1 MNKSSLTRT
10 QLSSS
15 NDWDFTRLLQHRN
28 NHLVAILK
36 HIIAARFNGM
46 KERRCS
52 SSSDGRSIFNTS
64 TPPHTTHNHSL
75 SIIFPR
81 RRCIRICPPP
91 MGTFAFPSVH
101 SSFKC
106 RHFASL
112 FQAFLPPSQ
121 VIVMNI
127 SFFNHFM
134 WFIVSGCQGK
144 VGPHEEGFC
153 TLFSCVLSVYLFW
166 APSVSAHTYSHPRV
180 GEITSLAK
188 SPRDSPSSF
197 SLK

>member
-1 MNKSSLTRT
+1 MEWR
-10 QLSSS
+10 
-15 NDWDFTRLLQHRN
+15 RGG
-28 NHLVAILK
+28 
-36 HIIAARFNGM
+36 AAAAVMVGVFL
-46 KERRCS
+46 
-52 SSSDGRSIFNTS
+52 IPA
-64 TPPHTTHNHSL
+64 PPHTTHNHLL

-81 RRCIRICPPP
+81 RRCIRSPPP

-101 SSFKC
+101 SSFNC
-106 RHFASL
+106 SHFASL
-112 FQAFLPPSQ
+112 SHAFLPPSQ

-134 WFIVSGCQGK
+134 WFIVSGCQGQS
-144 VGPHEEGFC
+144 GATEGFC
-153 TLFSCVLSVYLFW
+153 TLFSCVLSMYLFW